1 MANLTALDIVVLLL
15 ILLGG
20 LAGLA
25 RGFVTEV
32 LSLLAWVAAI
42 MAVRFLYP
50 LGKTVALHVTGSDSG
65 AAILAFASIFLTTF
79 IVFRMIA
86 GELGDRTRSSVVGPV
101 DRVLG
106 LGFGAFKGL
115 IGASILFLIVQ
126 FGYDTMEAG
135 APRPL
140 WLTASR
146 TAPLLEVTSKAMVD
160 FVEKRRHP
168 VAGLATPD
176 AGPDATNDE
185 LKTNDKPVRDHAAS
199 KGGYDKND
207 RGALDRLLD
216 GGSKTPL

>member
-1 MANLTALDIVVLLL
+1 
-15 ILLGG
+15 
-20 LAGLA
+20 
-25 RGFVTEV
+25 
-32 LSLLAWVAAI
+32 
-42 MAVRFLYP
+42 
-50 LGKTVALHVTGSDSG
+50 
-65 AAILAFASIFLTTF
+65 
-79 IVFRMIA
+79 MIA

-126 FGYDTMEAG
+126 FGYDTMEG
-135 APRPL
+135 DAPRPA

-168 VAGLATPD
+168 VP
-176 AGPDATNDE
+176 E
-185 LKTNDKPVRDHAAS
+185 MKTNDVMGKDAPAADRAVP
-199 KGGYDKND
+199 KGGYGKDD

-216 GGSKTPL
+216 SGSKTPL

>member
-1 MANLTALDIVVLLL
+1 MATLTALDIVVLLL
-15 ILLGG
+15 IIFGG
-20 LAGLA
+20 VAGLA

-50 LGKTVALHVTGSDSG
+50 AGKTVALHLTGTESG
-65 AAILAFASIFLTTF
+65 AAILAFATIFLVTF

-86 GELGDRTRSSVVGPV
+86 GELGHRTRSSVVGPV

-106 LGFGAFKGL
+106 AGFGAFKGL
-115 IGASILFLIVQ
+115 IGASILYLIVQ
-126 FGYDTMEAG
+126 FGYDTVEAG
-135 APRPL
+135 APRPA

-146 TAPLLEVTSKAMVD
+146 TAPLLDVTSKAMVD

-168 VAGLATPD
+168 V
-176 AGPDATNDE
+176 E
-185 LKTNDKPVRDHAAS
+185 LKTNDKPLPEHDAP
-199 KGGYDKND
+199 KGGYGKDD

-216 GGSKTPL
+216 TGTKTPP